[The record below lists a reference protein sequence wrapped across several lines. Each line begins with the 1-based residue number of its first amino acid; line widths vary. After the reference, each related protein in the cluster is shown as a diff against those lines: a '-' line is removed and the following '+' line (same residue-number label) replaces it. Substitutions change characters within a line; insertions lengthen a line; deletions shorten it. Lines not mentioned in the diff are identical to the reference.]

1 MTHLLW
7 GQPAFSQVTA
17 QSSGP
22 RSPCLPGDQGVLTLC
37 GPPWN
42 CKPAGFLQDG
52 RAWGS
57 RAPSLPPASP
67 SGHKTKA
74 REDISFL
81 RELELKRDF
90 KPFSPAG
97 LHSLW
102 RPAGR
107 EGGPHAQYTLDGLS
121 PCFSPALCFR
131 VFSEL
136 CKCPGAG
143 FTAVHSPSMHGK
155 LGHSALSG
163 AGEQSGGATFCTL
176 ASDGN
181 GHPRGTRRA

>member
-1 MTHLLW
+1 MT
-7 GQPAFSQVTA
+7 
-17 QSSGP
+17 
-22 RSPCLPGDQGVLTLC
+22 RGVLTLC

-42 CKPAGFLQDG
+42 CEPAGFLQDG